1 MIILKS
7 DYFTTHERLTRFINE
22 NHIKREDILVIT
34 QIPGSFT
41 ILFYA
46 DDVVEEITHGI
57 FS

>member
-7 DYFTTHERLTRFINE
+7 DYFSTHTRLTTFIKE
-22 NHIKREDILVIT
+22 NHIKKEDVLVIN
-34 QIPGSFT
+34 QDHGAFT

-46 DDVVEEITHGI
+46 DDAKEEITHGL